1 MSAAPEHFYVRVQ
14 VRKNKIAC
22 YFIQTNA
29 ASEWQSHTG
38 ANEEI

>member
-1 MSAAPEHFYVRVQ
+1 MSAAPEGRDHTGASEEKE
-14 VRKNKIAC
+14 KNL
-22 YFIQTNA
+22 FFLSTNA